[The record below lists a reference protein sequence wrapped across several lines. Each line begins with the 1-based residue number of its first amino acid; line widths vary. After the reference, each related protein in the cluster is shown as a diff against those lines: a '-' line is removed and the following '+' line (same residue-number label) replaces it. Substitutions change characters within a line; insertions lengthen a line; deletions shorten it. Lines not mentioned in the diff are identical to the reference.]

1 MPEGSWVRHLFSA
14 LVIVLSSFAVTAA
27 AEDSGSAMVP
37 ADMQTCDRLMAQ
49 YSLTGS
55 ASTGSARAVPL
66 GRWQVT
72 EITGDIRDWR
82 PAPGLAE
89 VCPPFEA
96 TRHFI
101 AEDEET
107 FVKLADTA
115 GKSLFVV
122 SFGLGEGNYMGNR
135 ALEAHE
141 QLESDTSPEGEQA
154 KALLKGFMEL
164 LPKMMEEPVY
174 RGRFDGKHAVACFL
188 TETNYSDTT
197 SGRDY
202 GSGQGGFLVWGRFEG
217 PQRLVGEWQVF
228 EHGHAPAAEAC
239 CTFGYGRGTWEA
251 RAP

>member
-1 MPEGSWVRHLFSA
+1 MPDGSWGRCLFSA
-14 LVIVLSSFAVTAA
+14 WVIVLSFFALNVA
-27 AEDSGSAMVP
+27 AEDSGSTMVP
-37 ADMQTCDRLMAQ
+37 ADMQTCDRLMAK
-49 YSLTGS
+49 YFPTDGAS
-55 ASTGSARAVPL
+55 AESAQQVPR
-66 GRWQVT
+66 GQWQVT
-72 EITGDIRDWR
+72 EITGHIRDWR

-107 FVKLADTA
+107 FVKLSDAA

-122 SFGLGEGNYMGNR
+122 SFGLGGGNYMGNR

-188 TETNYSDTT
+188 TETKYSDTI

-202 GSGQGGFLVWGRFEG
+202 GSGEGGFLVWGRFDEPG
-217 PQRLVGEWQVF
+217 QLVGEWQVF

>member
-1 MPEGSWVRHLFSA
+1 MAERSWARNFFSA
-14 LVIVLSSFAVTAA
+14 LVIVLGSIETTAV
-27 AEDSGSAMVP
+27 AEEPGSPMVP
-37 ADMQTCDRLMAQ
+37 ADMRTCDRLMAK
-49 YSLTGS
+49 YFPAGS
-55 ASTGSARAVPL
+55 ASAELAQQVPR

-72 EITGDIRDWR
+72 EITGHIRDWR

-96 TRHFI
+96 TRRFI
-101 AEDEET
+101 AADEET
-107 FVKLADTA
+107 FIKLTDAAD
-115 GKSLFVV
+115 KSLFVV
-122 SFGLGEGNYMGNR
+122 SFGLGGGNYMGNR

-141 QLESDTSPEGEQA
+141 ELETDTSPEGEQA

-202 GSGQGGFLVWGRFEG
+202 GSGEGGFLVWGRFEG